1 MYGTYEST
9 QYLEIKNR
17 YDEYDE
23 VEFQLT
29 MTCTAMGDPGSYC
42 GDGAYPPE
50 APEFELSTIHYVDSD
65 GKQLEINYDAFVTM
79 LGSDDAQ
86 KLIDKAYDDAIESGD
101 FG

>member
-1 MYGTYEST
+1 MYGTHEST

-29 MTCTAMGDPGSYC
+29 MICTAMGDPGSYY

-50 APEFELSTIHYVDSD
+50 APEFELDTIHVLDEQSNPHKITWDVLVAFVGDEAAQKMVDSA
-65 GKQLEINYDAFVTM
+65 INDAV
-79 LGSDDAQ
+79 
-86 KLIDKAYDDAIESGD
+86 ESGD
-101 FG
+101 F